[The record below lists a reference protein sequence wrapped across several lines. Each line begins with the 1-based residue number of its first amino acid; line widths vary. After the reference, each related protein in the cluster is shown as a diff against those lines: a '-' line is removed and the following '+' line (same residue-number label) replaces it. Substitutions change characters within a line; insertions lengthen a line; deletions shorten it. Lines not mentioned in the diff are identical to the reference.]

1 MASPRKPKKDRTSLV
16 ISAVIHILLVGGVVF
31 WAYKTGKLEEIANK
45 ILQVVTDDKKK
56 DVKKPEPIQQKQQP
70 QTAKL
75 PPINQ
80 GAQAPASSGTRRAV
94 AGDAP
99 AAQGGDSFFQDTR
112 TQGEGHSTGS
122 GGGMGTR
129 PTNAPMPR
137 VTAPPPARPAFAAA
151 PKATL
156 KQLNVERKKAA
167 ASIVSFGSDQISKTS
182 VRDAGE
188 IVGRVSGATVAEGKY
203 AVIRGL
209 TDRYSAATLN
219 GAELPSAD
227 PYRRSAG
234 LDLFPA
240 KIIDRVTVTKTFTPD
255 QPGSFTGGNISIV
268 TKSFPE
274 KGFVSL
280 EVASA
285 YNSQTTG
292 NKDFLTTP
300 GGSMTWLGKDDGNR
314 DLNQVFWDPN
324 IRIPTYRSA
333 LSRPISVNP
342 TTATQ
347 RANLAD
353 AAKLNDLSQ
362 LAGPSPFAPTT
373 KATPPT
379 MNFVGTAGDTA
390 FLFGR
395 PVGVFVSVPYTHA
408 YSSYAEGT
416 VDRVVYNGLGS
427 EQTVRTNSAYSEA
440 KGTEVVNWAGTASLA
455 YQLQPDHLLGYNF
468 IYNTFTEN
476 SARIR
481 DGEIYDQTGDVSIP
495 DVEQNRLQYIERTL
509 ETQQFRGDHLF
520 SSVGD
525 LQFDW
530 LATFTTTT
538 QDEPNTSFY
547 NTSGGQFNN
556 SLNPQFPSRYWREL
570 EEQNQNLKFDFLLP
584 FYLRP
589 ALESNLKFGAFS
601 SQADRTFRERILK
614 FSDPNGTYA
623 GNPNDF
629 LTPTTLGAN
638 PIVTNGNFVTY
649 NFNTFVRAP
658 ADFSY
663 YTGTSDIPAAYA
675 MLDLPVTESLRLIG
689 GARMERTDIQVSAYT
704 TVISEGVI
712 PGTTNTVELQ
722 QDDLLPALGLV
733 WTVKSNLYLR
743 LNYGET
749 IARPSFRELAPIRSY
764 DPVLEEELVGN
775 PRLQITDI
783 KNYDVRLEWYP
794 RPTELFSVGV
804 FYKTLTNPIEKE
816 NISSTDSIL
825 TFVNRPEA
833 SVIGVEFEG
842 RKSLDFMGHDFRY
855 WTVGGNVS
863 LIQSEESVS
872 ARDQGNHTRPDLLG
886 KTRPLSDQSPYI
898 INLDLTYDNP
908 LWGTTLSLNYNI
920 FGPRLLIANLS
931 APDIFEQ
938 PVPILDVVY
947 SQRIG
952 RQLNLKLA
960 ARNLLD
966 PVIERTYGEDS
977 EAIYSSYTRGRTYS
991 ISLTFDF

>member
-1 MASPRKPKKDRTSLV
+1 MALPSKPRKDRTSLV
-16 ISAVIHILLVGGVVF
+16 ISAVIHVLLVGGVIF

-56 DVKKPEPIQQKQQP
+56 DVKKTEPIPPKQQAP
-70 QTAKL
+70 TAKL

-112 TQGEGHSTGS
+112 RQGEGPSTGG

-129 PTNAPMPR
+129 PTNTPMGR
-137 VTAPPPARPAFAAA
+137 VTAPPPTRPAFAAA
-151 PKATL
+151 PKSTL
-156 KQLNVERKKAA
+156 KQLNVERAKAA
-167 ASIVSFGSDQISKTS
+167 ASIAYFGSEQISKSS
-182 VRDAGE
+182 VGNAAD

-255 QPGSFTGGNISIV
+255 QPGSFTGGNINIV

-274 KGFVSL
+274 KGFISV
-280 EVASA
+280 EFASA

-292 NKDFLTTP
+292 NKNFLTTP
-300 GGSMTWLGKDDGNR
+300 GGSMTWLGKANADR
-314 DLNQVFWDPN
+314 ELNSVFWDPA

-333 LSRPISVNP
+333 LSRPISRTP
-342 TTATQ
+342 TTSAQ

-353 AAKLNDLSQ
+353 ASKLDELSQ
-362 LAGPSPFAPTT
+362 LAGPSPFSPTT
-373 KATPPT
+373 KAPPPAV
-379 MNFVGTAGDTA
+379 NFVATAGDTA

-395 PVGVFVSVPYTHA
+395 PVGVFFSVPYTHA
-408 YSSYAEGT
+408 YSFYTGGT
-416 VDRVVYNGLGS
+416 VDRVVYNGVGS
-427 EQTVRTNSAYSEA
+427 GQTVRTNSAYTEA

-455 YQLQPDHLLGYNF
+455 YQFLPDHLLGYNF

-481 DGEIYDQTGDVSIP
+481 AGEIYDQTGDVSIP
-495 DVEQNRLQYIERTL
+495 AVQQNRLQFVERTL
-509 ETQQFRGDHLF
+509 ETQQLRGDHLF
-520 SSVGD
+520 SAVGD

-530 LATFTTTT
+530 LATFTTTS

-547 NTSGGQFNN
+547 NTSGSSFNN

-570 EEQNQNLKFDFLLP
+570 EEQNRNLKFDLLLP

-589 ALESNLKFGAFS
+589 AQASSLKFGAFS

-614 FSDPNGTYA
+614 FSDPSGNYA
-623 GNPNDF
+623 GPPNEF
-629 LTPTTLGAN
+629 LTPETLGAN
-638 PIVTNGNFVTY
+638 PVVTNGNFVTY

-663 YTGTSDIPAAYA
+663 YTGTSDVPAAYA
-675 MLDLPVTESLRLIG
+675 MLDIPVTPTLRLIG
-689 GARMERTDIQVSAYT
+689 GARMERTDIQVTAYT
-704 TVISEGVI
+704 TVLSEGVT
-712 PGTTNTVELQ
+712 PGTTNTVVLQ

-733 WTVKSNLYLR
+733 WTIKSNLYLR

-775 PRLQITDI
+775 PRLQITAI

-816 NISSTDSIL
+816 NISTTDSIL

-833 SVIGVEFEG
+833 TVIGVEFEG
-842 RKSLDFMGHDFRY
+842 RKSLDFLGHDFRY
-855 WTVGGNVS
+855 WTVGGNIS
-863 LIQSEESVS
+863 LIQSEEGVS
-872 ARDQGNHTRPDLLG
+872 ERDQGNHTRPDLLG
-886 KTRPLSDQSPYI
+886 NTRPLSDQSLYI

-908 LWGTTLSLNYNI
+908 RWGTTLSLNYNI

-931 APDIFEQ
+931 APDIYEQ
-938 PVPILDVVY
+938 PVPILDIVY

-952 RQLNLKLA
+952 RHLNLKLA
-960 ARNLLD
+960 ARNLLN
-966 PVIERTYGEDS
+966 PEIERTYGENS
-977 EAIYSSYTRGRTYS
+977 EAIYSSYTRGRTYG
-991 ISLTFDF
+991 ISLNYDF

>member
-1 MASPRKPKKDRTSLV
+1 MASPRKPQKDRTSLV
-16 ISAVIHILLVGGVVF
+16 ISAVLHILIIGGVVF
-31 WAYKTGKLEEIANK
+31 WAYKTGKLEEIANR

-56 DVKKPEPIQQKQQP
+56 DAKKPEPIQSKP
-70 QTAKL
+70 PAPTAKL

-80 GAQAPASSGTRRAV
+80 GVQPPASSGTRRAV

-99 AAQGGDSFFQDTR
+99 AAPGGDSFFQDTR
-112 TQGEGHSTGS
+112 TQGEGPATS
-122 GGGMGTR
+122 GGGSTAAR
-129 PTNAPMPR
+129 STNAPIARPA
-137 VTAPPPARPAFAAA
+137 APPPARPALAAA

-156 KQLNVERKKAA
+156 KQLNVERAKAA
-167 ASIVSFGSDQISKTS
+167 ASIVSFGSEQITKSS
-182 VRDAGE
+182 VRDAAD

-255 QPGSFTGGNISIV
+255 QPGSFTGGNINIV

-280 EVASA
+280 EIASA

-314 DLNQVFWDPN
+314 ELNPLFWDPA

-333 LSRPISVNP
+333 LGRPLNLTP
-342 TTATQ
+342 TTPAQ

-353 AAKLNDLSQ
+353 AERLDELSE

-373 KATPPT
+373 KAPPPAV
-379 MNFVGTAGDTA
+379 NFVATAGDTA
-390 FLFGR
+390 FLFGQ
-395 PVGVFVSVPYTHA
+395 PVGVFFSVPYMHA
-408 YSSYAEGT
+408 YSFYDDGI

-427 EQTVRTNSAYSEA
+427 GPTVRTNSAYAESR
-440 KGTEVVNWAGTASLA
+440 GTEVVNWAGTTSLA
-455 YQLQPDHLLGYNF
+455 YQILPDHLLGYNY

-481 DGEIYDQTGDVSIP
+481 EGEIYDQTGDVSLP
-495 DVEQNRLQYIERTL
+495 AVELNRLQYIERTL
-509 ETQQFRGDHLF
+509 ATQQFRGDHLL
-520 SSVGD
+520 SALGD

-538 QDEPNTSFY
+538 QDEPNTTFY

-570 EEQNQNLKFDFLLP
+570 EEQNQNLKFDFQLP
-584 FYLRP
+584 LFLRP
-589 ALESNLKFGAFS
+589 ALESSLKFGAFS
-601 SQADRTFRERILK
+601 SQADRNFRERILK
-614 FSDPNGTYA
+614 FSDPTVTYA
-623 GNPNDF
+623 GPPNEF
-629 LTPTTLGAN
+629 LTPETVGAN
-638 PIVTNGNFVTY
+638 PVVTNGNFVTY

-663 YTGTSDIPAAYA
+663 YTGTSEVPAAYA
-675 MLDLPVTESLRLIG
+675 MLDLPLTESLRLIG
-689 GARMERTDIQVSAYT
+689 GARLERTDIEVNAYT
-704 TVISEGVI
+704 TVISEGVT
-712 PGTTNTVELQ
+712 PGTTNTAVLQ

-733 WTVKSNLYLR
+733 WTIKSNLFLR

-775 PRLQITDI
+775 PRLQITAI
-783 KNYDVRLEWYP
+783 KNYDARLEWYP
-794 RPTELFSVGV
+794 RPSEIFSVGV

-816 NISSTDSIL
+816 NISTTDSIL

-833 SVIGVEFEG
+833 TVIGVEIEG

-886 KTRPLSDQSPYI
+886 DTRPLSDQSPYI

-908 LWGTTLSLNYNI
+908 HWGSTLSINYNI

-931 APDIFEQ
+931 APDIYEQ
-938 PVPILDVVY
+938 PVPLLDIVY

-952 RQLNLKLA
+952 RKLNLKLS
-960 ARNLLD
+960 ARNLLN
-966 PVIERTYGEDS
+966 PEIQRTYGEDA
-977 EAIYSSYTRGRTYS
+977 EAIYSSATRGRTHG
-991 ISLTFDF
+991 ISLNYEF

>member
-1 MASPRKPKKDRTSLV
+1 MASSRKPQKDRTSLV
-16 ISAVIHILLVGGVVF
+16 ISAVIHVLIIGGVVF
-31 WAYKTGKLEEIANK
+31 WAYKTGKLEGIANK

-56 DVKKPEPIQQKQQP
+56 DAKKPEPIQPKQQAQAP
-70 QTAKL
+70 KL

-112 TQGEGHSTGS
+112 KQGEGASSGS
-122 GGGMGTR
+122 GGGTGTR
-129 PTNAPMPR
+129 PTNAPMAR
-137 VTAPPPARPAFAAA
+137 VPAPLSPRPALAAA

-156 KQLNVERKKAA
+156 KQLNVERAKAA
-167 ASIVSFGSDQISKTS
+167 ASIVSFGSEQISKSS
-182 VRDAGE
+182 VRDAAD

-255 QPGSFTGGNISIV
+255 QPGSFTGGNINIV

-274 KGFVSL
+274 KGFVSV
-280 EVASA
+280 EIASA

-292 NKDFLTTP
+292 NKNFLTAP
-300 GGSMTWLGKDDGNR
+300 GGAMNWLGKDNGNR
-314 DLNQVFWDPN
+314 ELNPVFWDPT

-333 LSRPISVNP
+333 LSRPISLTP
-342 TTATQ
+342 TSAAQ

-353 AAKLNDLSQ
+353 APKLDELSQ

-373 KATPPT
+373 KAPPPAV
-379 MNFVGTAGDTA
+379 NFVATAGDTA

-395 PVGVFVSVPYTHA
+395 PVGVFFSVPYTHA
-408 YSSYAEGT
+408 YSYYTNGNVE
-416 VDRVVYNGLGS
+416 RVVYNGLGS
-427 EQTVRTNSAYSEA
+427 EQSVRTNSAYTEA

-455 YQLQPDHLLGYNF
+455 YQLLPDHLLGYNF

-481 DGEIYDQTGDVSIP
+481 DGEIFDQTGDVSIP
-495 DVEQNRLQYIERTL
+495 AVQLNRLQYVERTL

-520 SSVGD
+520 SAVGD

-530 LATFTTTT
+530 LATFTTTS
-538 QDEPNTSFY
+538 QDEPNTTFY
-547 NTSGGQFNN
+547 NTSGGQLNN

-589 ALESNLKFGAFS
+589 AQESSLKFGAFS
-601 SQADRTFRERILK
+601 SHADRTFRERILK
-614 FSDPNGTYA
+614 FSDPAGTYA
-623 GNPNDF
+623 GPPNEF
-629 LTPTTLGAN
+629 LTPETVGAN
-638 PIVTNGNFVTY
+638 PVVTNGNFVTY

-663 YTGTSDIPAAYA
+663 YTGTSDVPAAYA
-675 MLDLPVTESLRLIG
+675 MLDVPVTPTLRLIG
-689 GARMERTDIQVSAYT
+689 GARLERTDIQVSAYT
-704 TVISEGVI
+704 TVLSEGVT
-712 PGTTNTVELQ
+712 PGTTNTTLLQ

-775 PRLQITDI
+775 PRLQITAI

-794 RPTELFSVGV
+794 RPSEIFSVGG

-816 NISSTDSIL
+816 NISTTDSIL

-833 SVIGVEFEG
+833 TVIGVEFEG
-842 RKSLDFMGHDFRY
+842 RKSLDFLGDDFRY
-855 WTVGGNVS
+855 WTVGGNFS
-863 LIQSEESVS
+863 LIQSEEGVS
-872 ARDQGNHTRPDLLG
+872 ERDQGNHTRPDLLG
-886 KTRPLSDQSPYI
+886 DTRPLSDQSPYI

-908 LWGTTLSLNYNI
+908 RWGTTLSFNYNI

-931 APDIFEQ
+931 APDIYEQ
-938 PVPILDVVY
+938 PVPLLDIVF

-952 RQLNLKLA
+952 RHLNLKLA
-960 ARNLLD
+960 ARNLLN
-966 PVIERTYGEDS
+966 PEIKRTYGEDS
-977 EAIYSSYTRGRTYS
+977 EAIYSSYNRGRTYG
-991 ISLTFDF
+991 ISLNYDF